1 MEAVNRSM
9 KQQFTNDSSDN
20 NPSSI
25 PLFNLLVCVFNV
37 PLSLVAILANTLV
50 LVAIWR
56 TTTLH
61 STAIMLLSNL
71 ALTDLAVGLLAQ
83 PMFVF
88 NDLVKWRSSFASIYP
103 ITRDIFSIMG
113 YCVSGASLLT
123 VTAISLDRMIAV
135 NYHLRYNTLVTP
147 KRTGFVVVAIW
158 LVSGLVSSMKLW
170 KPTVFYLSIALIIV
184 VCLLTSFIAYFKVYR
199 IVRRH
204 QAQIHA
210 QIQAISANAES
221 HSRLKQLRKSAVN
234 TFYVYCLFL
243 FCYLPYL
250 VVAITQ
256 LLLPNDLSKVYGV
269 TVTVVNLNSALNP
282 LLYCWRL
289 SEIRRAVKQIL
300 ALNNWAPCSS
310 SARDLNIGRE
320 GAPQKGVP
328 MT

>member
-1 MEAVNRSM
+1 MEAVNISM
-9 KQQFTNDSSDN
+9 KQHFTNDSSDN
-20 NPSSI
+20 NPSGM
-25 PLFNLLVCVFNV
+25 PLFHVMMCVFNV
-37 PLSLVAILANTLV
+37 PLSLVAIFSNALILA
-50 LVAIWR
+50 AIWR

-61 STAIMLLSNL
+61 SPATMFLSNL

-83 PMFVF
+83 PMLVF
-88 NDLVKWRSSFASIYP
+88 NHFVKWRSSFASIYP
-103 ITRDIFSIMG
+103 ITRDIHNIMG
-113 YCVSGASLLT
+113 YCVSGASFFT
-123 VTAISLDRMIAV
+123 VTAISLDRMIALE
-135 NYHLRYNTLVTP
+135 YHLRYTTLVTP
-147 KRTGFVVVAIW
+147 KRAGFVVASIW
-158 LVSGLVSSMKLW
+158 LVCVFISSMKQW
-170 KPTVFYLSIALIIV
+170 KSSVFYPSIALLIV

-250 VVAITQ
+250 AVVITGFFI
-256 LLLPNDLSKVYGV
+256 PTGLSKFYGV
-269 TVTVVNLNSALNP
+269 TTTVVNLNSALNP

-300 ALNNWAPCSS
+300 TFNHWAPSTSS
-310 SARDLNIGRE
+310 VMSVNIALE
-320 GAPQKGVP
+320 CAP
-328 MT
+328 